1 MERKSK
7 KEGIYVYIW
16 DSLIARLVTNLLAM
30 QETQVQFLG
39 WEGPPCWR
47 KWQPTPVSLPG
58 KSHGQR
64 SLVVYSPWGR
74 KELDT
79 TEQLSTQ
86 HMYIYKTDALCCTVE
101 TTQNCKATMCSV
113 TQSCPVLCNLMDC
126 SPLGSSVHGI
136 LQANTGVGSH
146 SLLQGIF
153 LMQRLNTSL
162 LHCRQIPYHL
172 NHQGSPTILQ

>member
-16 DSLIARLVTNLLAM
+16 DSLVARLVTNLLAM
-30 QETQVQFLG
+30 QETQVQFLD

-47 KWQPTPVSLPG
+47 KWQPTPVFLPG

-101 TTQNCKATMCSV
+101 TTQNCKATMYSV

-126 SPLGSSVHGI
+126 SPLPRQILEWVAISFSRGSSWCRDWTQVSCIAGR
-136 LQANTGVGSH
+136 
-146 SLLQGIF
+146 F
-153 LMQRLNTSL
+153 L
-162 LHCRQIPYHL
+162 
-172 NHQGSPTILQ
+172 TIWITRAAQLYSNKKNFF